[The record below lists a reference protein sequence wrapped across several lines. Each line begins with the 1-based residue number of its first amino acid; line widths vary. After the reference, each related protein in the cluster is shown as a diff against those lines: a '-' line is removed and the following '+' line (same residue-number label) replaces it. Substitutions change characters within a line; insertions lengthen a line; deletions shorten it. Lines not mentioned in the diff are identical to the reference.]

1 MNGLLGDFRMW
12 LVVYASL
19 AQGIEKAEEAARTL
33 VRLLSTLYTRPIN
46 YDVIIIPVDE
56 VNDQEVEVPA
66 IYLNGKLIA
75 KTLDITEAIDNV
87 LKTNLID
94 YDTCP
99 LSSMMYVLA

>member
-1 MNGLLGDFRMW
+1 VNGLLGDFRMW

-33 VRLLSTLYTRPIN
+33 VRLLSTLYTRPVN
-46 YDVIIIPVDE
+46 YDVIIISVDE
-56 VNDQEVEVPA
+56 INDQEVEVPA
-66 IYLNGKLIA
+66 IYLDGKLIA
-75 KTLDITEAIDNV
+75 RTLDITEAIDNI

-94 YDTCP
+94 YDVCP

>member
-1 MNGLLGDFRMW
+1 VNGLLGDFRMW

-19 AQGIEKAEEAARTL
+19 AQGIEKAEEAVRTL

-94 YDTCP
+94 YDACP
-99 LSSMMYVLA
+99 LSSIMYVLA

>member
-1 MNGLLGDFRMW
+1 MW

-75 KTLDITEAIDNV
+75 KTLDITEAIDNI

>member
-1 MNGLLGDFRMW
+1 MW
-12 LVVYASL
+12 LVVYATL
-19 AQGIEKAEEAARTL
+19 AQGIEKAEEAAKTL
-33 VRLLSTLYTRPIN
+33 VKLLSTLYTRPIN

-75 KTLDITEAIDNV
+75 RTLDVIEAIDNI

-94 YDTCP
+94 YDVCP

>member
-1 MNGLLGDFRMW
+1 MW

-33 VRLLSTLYTRPIN
+33 VKLLSTLYTRPVN
-46 YDVIIIPVDE
+46 YDVIIISVDE
-56 VNDQEVEVPA
+56 INDQEVEVPA
-66 IYLNGKLIA
+66 IYLDGKLIA
-75 KTLDITEAIDNV
+75 RTLDITEAIDNI

-94 YDTCP
+94 YDVCP

>member
-1 MNGLLGDFRMW
+1 VNGLLGDFRMW
-12 LVVYASL
+12 LVVYVSL

>member
-1 MNGLLGDFRMW
+1 MW